1 MLLQINTIIGHLE
14 QLKMRDN
21 ITLFMLKLIVVIIWS
36 SVNRYSII
44 NLIWNFLWLWKYI
57 IDLFRV
63 NIVKEKDLWERYM
76 SLQLSKRETC
86 NYLKEILI
94 FRKKILRTKEKI
106 LRFWSKEIKEILF
119 LRKINEWKKKIWF
132 KKFKNFAIID
142 SI

>member
-1 MLLQINTIIGHLE
+1 MLLQINTVIGHL
-14 QLKMRDN
+14 QQSKMRDN

-44 NLIWNFLWLWKYI
+44 NLIWNFLRLWKYI

>member
-44 NLIWNFLWLWKYI
+44 NLIWNFLRLWKYI

>member
-1 MLLQINTIIGHLE
+1 
-14 QLKMRDN
+14 
-21 ITLFMLKLIVVIIWS
+21 
-36 SVNRYSII
+36 
-44 NLIWNFLWLWKYI
+44 
-57 IDLFRV
+57 
-63 NIVKEKDLWERYM
+63 M

-106 LRFWSKEIKEILF
+106 LRFWSKEIKEIFF

-132 KKFKNFAIID
+132 KKLKNFAIID